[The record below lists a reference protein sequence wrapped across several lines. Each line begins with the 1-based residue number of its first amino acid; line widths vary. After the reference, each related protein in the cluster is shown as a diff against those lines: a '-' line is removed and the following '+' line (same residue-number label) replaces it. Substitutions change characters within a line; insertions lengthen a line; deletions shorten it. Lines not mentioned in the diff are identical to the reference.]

1 LEHTSSNLRPSNDAK
16 AILARISSSRS
27 NSSCHPYNV
36 TLSPST
42 RGAKF
47 AAALQRLLARQ
58 TDLEIVHIV
67 QSAGVNVPEKTVLEL
82 GSSTQFTCP
91 ECEGSLI
98 RITEGGVFRFRCH
111 TGHGY
116 TAEALLAD
124 LMETID
130 VQLWQTIRG
139 LQEGSML
146 LEHIGRQMQE
156 NGGST
161 QAEAF
166 LSNKNT

>member
-1 LEHTSSNLRPSNDAK
+1 
-16 AILARISSSRS
+16 
-27 NSSCHPYNV
+27 
-36 TLSPST
+36 
-42 RGAKF
+42 
-47 AAALQRLLARQ
+47 
-58 TDLEIVHIV
+58 
-67 QSAGVNVPEKTVLEL
+67 LEL

-98 RITEGGVFRFRCH
+98 RIAEGGVFRFRCH